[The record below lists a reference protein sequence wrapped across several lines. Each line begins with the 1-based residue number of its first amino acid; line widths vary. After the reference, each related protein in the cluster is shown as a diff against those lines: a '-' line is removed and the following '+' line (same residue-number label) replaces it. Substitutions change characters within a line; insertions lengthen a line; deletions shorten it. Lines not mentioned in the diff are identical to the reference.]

1 MFLCF
6 RVRHN
11 PSQPSRH
18 DTFSNRADRGWSSRG
33 KIETLPLGKIAYEYL
48 GIPYA
53 EPPVGDLRFAAP
65 VPSKPW
71 SDVRDATSYGK
82 ACPRPSMP
90 VPVSGFEPE
99 PESED
104 CLFLNVFVPS
114 TIKPDDK
121 LAVMVWI
128 HGGGFSYGSST
139 EYPAGILAAFNDVIV
154 VSMNYRLGILG
165 FFNIPDTEI
174 KGNYGML
181 DQILALQWVQ
191 TNIASFGGDP
201 NRVTL
206 FGQSAGAIA
215 VSLQLLSPLSQGLFQ
230 RVIIESGPASYP
242 LYSGEVKDTKHL
254 EMFAE
259 LVNCSL
265 GPQLISCVRG
275 KAVEDILSAQSQIIY
290 PMYVAPQDL
299 AGPVVDG
306 EFLPD
311 LPNKLLKDGNFH
323 QDVDIM
329 IGTTSNEGALF
340 ATLPPDQI
348 QNGVQRQVFES
359 KIKDSVVFV
368 RGRSALAEEAV
379 LHEYTDHD
387 DPENIL
393 TIRRSMLQCLG
404 DKAFVAPVIQEAKA
418 YSKEGRKPYVY
429 LFDYCPV
436 HSPYPEWVG
445 VSHGMELGL
454 VFGAPFKTLSWF
466 LTMLTPK
473 YSEAEKEFSL
483 YIMEVWTNFAKNG
496 SPNPLESASSLVT
509 WPQYTED
516 EQAYL
521 VLDLKPRVEYRY
533 KADKVVFWN
542 DVFPKLIQEGQK
554 NAAETENETLKDE
567 L

>member
-1 MFLCF
+1 M
-6 RVRHN
+6 
-11 PSQPSRH
+11 
-18 DTFSNRADRGWSSRG
+18 
-33 KIETLPLGKIAYEYL
+33 
-48 GIPYA
+48 
-53 EPPVGDLRFAAP
+53 
-65 VPSKPW
+65 
-71 SDVRDATSYGK
+71 
-82 ACPRPSMP
+82 
-90 VPVSGFEPE
+90 
-99 PESED
+99 
-104 CLFLNVFVPS
+104 
-114 TIKPDDK
+114 
-121 LAVMVWI
+121 
-128 HGGGFSYGSST
+128 
-139 EYPAGILAAFNDVIV
+139 
-154 VSMNYRLGILG
+154 
-165 FFNIPDTEI
+165 
-174 KGNYGML
+174 
-181 DQILALQWVQ
+181 
-191 TNIASFGGDP
+191 
-201 NRVTL
+201 
-206 FGQSAGAIA
+206 
-215 VSLQLLSPLSQGLFQ
+215 SLQLLSPLSRGLFQ

-259 LVNCSL
+259 LANCSL

-418 YSKEGRKPYVY
+418 YSKVSYV
-429 LFDYCPV
+429 
-436 HSPYPEWVG
+436 
-445 VSHGMELGL
+445 
-454 VFGAPFKTLSWF
+454 
-466 LTMLTPK
+466 
-473 YSEAEKEFSL
+473 
-483 YIMEVWTNFAKNG
+483 
-496 SPNPLESASSLVT
+496 
-509 WPQYTED
+509 
-516 EQAYL
+516 
-521 VLDLKPRVEYRY
+521 
-533 KADKVVFWN
+533 
-542 DVFPKLIQEGQK
+542 
-554 NAAETENETLKDE
+554 
-567 L
+567 